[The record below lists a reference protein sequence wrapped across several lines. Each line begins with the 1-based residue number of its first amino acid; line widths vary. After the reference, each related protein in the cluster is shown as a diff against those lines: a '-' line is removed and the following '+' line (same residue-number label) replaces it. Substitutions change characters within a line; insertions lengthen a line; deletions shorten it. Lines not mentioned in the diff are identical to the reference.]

1 MTKCP
6 ANMVEWS
13 SVKAPC
19 WESRWIVL
27 FFYFA
32 PELPF
37 CQVAANTACLLG
49 ISSDPPLEGLKL
61 GHPSR
66 PRPARRTHHRTSIG
80 AHQSTQG
87 ERHDHHRPNHSNE
100 TSPDGLTEEDRACRG
115 RALPAHLYLDPDPL
129 SLHSGARSEVHRR
142 PWPGHWRHFRRHPG
156 DDRGPRRHR
165 HRRPPVPGGQ
175 EAERSG

>member
-1 MTKCP
+1 
-6 ANMVEWS
+6 MVEWS
-13 SVKAPC
+13 SMKAPC

-115 RALPAHLYLDPDPL
+115 RALSAYLCLYPDTPYPRPRACTQIEAPHPTA
-129 SLHSGARSEVHRR
+129 LHA
-142 PWPGHWRHFRRHPG
+142 
-156 DDRGPRRHR
+156 DYLATIRHR
-165 HRRPPVPGGQ
+165 
-175 EAERSG
+175 ALA